1 MSNYTMN
8 KKTNYMAVSAA
19 AILVTAFVL
28 VQPMQARS
36 EVTFEGIQD
45 LTNCFLKTHPDLTE
59 RIEIADPI
67 SMNTIVGKA
76 NGDKMAKTIHAE
88 KEIFECR
95 TVQGNIAV
103 IVDVTTYAE
112 LYENMTLT
120 NGEPAEDPIFTQ
132 VQVVTCVKLE
142 DEARLVGCEESRPS
156 TNDQIVQNCIEQ
168 PIEHPQEM
176 NTVNKGN
183 GNGLIKTVEAQK
195 EIFLCDLDGDSSGGS
210 CGIGLPGSNQACRDD
225 DKKVDVIIFT
235 EIWENLVSLDSTPTD
250 PTIAKDIISLRCI
263 VKIASA
269 QVEFC
274 EFSLPDRIFP

>member
-45 LTNCFLKTHPDLTE
+45 LTNCFLDADQP
-59 RIEIADPI
+59 ADPI

-95 TVQGNIAV
+95 TVQGNIPV

-112 LYENMTLT
+112 LYENMTLV
-120 NGEPAEDPIFTQ
+120 NGEPEDAPIFTQ

-142 DEARLVGCEESRPS
+142 SEARLVGCEESRPA
-156 TNDQIVQNCIEQ
+156 TNDQIVQNCVEE
-168 PIEHPQEM
+168 PIAHPQEM

-195 EIFLCDLDGDSSGGS
+195 EIFLCDLDGDSSG
-210 CGIGLPGSNQACRDD
+210 IGTLCTATTPPGAPGPNPTCLDN

-263 VKIASA
+263 VKLASA

-274 EFSLPDRIFP
+274 EFGIPERIFP